1 MSEQG
6 QAISRAAVGRDL
18 NFAGLLDAV
27 VAFVSRYVVYPG
39 EYERHAHTLW
49 VAHCWFM
56 DHWDS
61 TPRIALLSPEP
72 ASGKSRALEVTE
84 LLVPRPILAVNATS
98 AYLFRKVSDPDG
110 PPTIL
115 YDEIDTVFGPRAKE
129 NEEVRG
135 LLNAGHRR
143 GAKAGRCVVR
153 GKRVFTEE
161 LDATARWRWPGSTTC
176 PTRS

>member
-6 QAISRAAVGRDL
+6 QASSRENVGRD
-18 NFAGLLDAV
+18 FAELLDDV
-27 VAFVSRYVVYPG
+27 EAFVSRYVVYPG
-39 EYERHAHTLW
+39 EHERHAHTLW
-49 VAHCWFM
+49 IAHCWFM

-61 TPRIALLSPEP
+61 TPRIAFLSPEP

-143 GAKAGRCVVR
+143 GCAAGAALRRRQRAV
-153 GKRVFTEE
+153 
-161 LDATARWRWPGSTTC
+161 AAARHLRQTFHPRASC
-176 PTRS
+176 RP